1 MNNNTLNDEA
11 VYDATRLGYPKMLVL
26 GLQHTFAMFGAT
38 VLVPL
43 LTGLD
48 VSTTLLFAGLGT
60 LLSARFIFH
69 SFVTAP
75 MRGLNTPSVT
85 SYSLRESFT
94 ASAANSE
101 TFTLSSPAEELIRDM
116 SEEGLYIESAPSI
129 SARRL

>member
-11 VYDATRLGYPKMLVL
+11 VYDATTLGYPKMLIL

-60 LLSARFIFH
+60 LLFHVVTKGKVPAFLGSSFAFLGGYAAIAPLIDGKPNTEMLPYAAGEVFCAGLLYVVLAAFIKF
-69 SFVTAP
+69 
-75 MRGLNTPSVT
+75 
-85 SYSLRESFT
+85 
-94 ASAANSE
+94 
-101 TFTLSSPAEELIRDM
+101 
-116 SEEGLYIESAPSI
+116 
-129 SARRL
+129 